1 MRNREVG
8 PRVKPLVHT
17 TNETQFKDTM
27 ISLEKSMPRG
37 RCRLRRASAAFT
49 VAEVILVLALL
60 VVISVLVIMNFPRVA
75 EGMGAKSVFQTM
87 DEAVRDGHRWARSY
101 NMEVYLAYDEDGKA
115 LRLWTADG
123 RRSRS
128 YPLDQELERIR
139 FRRILPEERL
149 SGAYT
154 FNPDEDYEI
163 DRVWFHPGGGATFF
177 EVSIVHGVRE
187 RNLVYDPFSGAR
199 MELERIAG

>member
-1 MRNREVG
+1 MG
-8 PRVKPLVHT
+8 HTSVHT
-17 TNETQFKDTM
+17 TNETQSKDPM
-27 ISLEKSMPRG
+27 ISLEKSMPW
-37 RCRLRRASAAFT
+37 RCCLRRASGAFT

-60 VVISVLVIMNFPRVA
+60 VVMSVLVIMNFPRVA
-75 EGMGAKSVFQTM
+75 EGMGARSVFQLM
-87 DEAVRDGHRWARSY
+87 DDAVRDGHSWARSY
-101 NMEVYLAYDEDGKA
+101 NTEVYLAYDEDGKT

-128 YPLDQELERIR
+128 YPVDEEVERIR

-149 SGAYT
+149 SGSYA

-177 EVSIVHGVRE
+177 EVSIVQGVQE

-199 MELERIAG
+199 MELERVAG